1 MRKNKD
7 DINVEVM
14 INKMFE
20 IAGHSVTFED
30 IKGRKDDWY
39 AQWTMTEE
47 QNKEWRD
54 WGIKYLK
61 KQKGLYK
68 HYAERQIAMFDLM
81 YGLKL
86 QQNDK
91 METQTNG

>member
-1 MRKNKD
+1 MKKNKD
-7 DINVEVM
+7 DIIVETM

-20 IAGHSVTFED
+20 IAGHQVTFED
-30 IKGRKDDWY
+30 IKGRTDNWY
-39 AQWTMTEE
+39 QQWTMTEA

-68 HYAERQIAMFDLM
+68 HYAERQMAMFDLM

-86 QQNDK
+86 DQQL
-91 METQTNG
+91 ETNKTI